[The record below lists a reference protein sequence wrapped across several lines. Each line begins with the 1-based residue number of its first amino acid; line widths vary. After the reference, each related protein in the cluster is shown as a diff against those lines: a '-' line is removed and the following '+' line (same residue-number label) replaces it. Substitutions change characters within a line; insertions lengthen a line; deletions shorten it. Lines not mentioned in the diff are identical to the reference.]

1 MSSISSFWLWF
12 EDNLGRLRAVVQ
24 NPSHPDREYIVNGLD
39 QHILAIGTLTWDI
52 EVGET
57 RPWSLVVSPNGDPE
71 LLEISRGIVEQAPD
85 LADWEFHPAR
95 PRKAQPLKFEVY
107 DENMD
112 LQPVDA
118 TPWRYVLQPAGDG
131 QFSLAIATGASRL
144 SEETLQKAADYL
156 VKCLIGEEVL
166 IDYVPRMRV
175 MAAFKEE
182 QANNA
187 RPLLGLWA
195 ELGGLV
201 RQK

>member
-24 NPSHPDREYIVNGLD
+24 NPSHPDREYVVNGLD

-52 EVGET
+52 EVGEAK
-57 RPWSLVVSPNGDPE
+57 PWSLVISPNGDPE
-71 LLEISRGIVEQAPD
+71 LLEVSRSIMEQAPD

-95 PRKAQPLKFEVY
+95 PRKAQSLQFEAY

-131 QFSLAIATGASRL
+131 QFSLVVATGTSRL
-144 SEETLQKAADYL
+144 SEETLQKAADHL
-156 VKCLIGEEVL
+156 VTCLIGEEVR
-166 IDYVPRMRV
+166 INYVPRMRV
-175 MAAFKEE
+175 MAAFKEGQE
-182 QANNA
+182 SNT

-195 ELGGLV
+195 ELQGLV
-201 RQK
+201 N